1 MTDSLTIAAA
11 SAQAGLPESTL
22 RYWERIGLLE
32 PVVRDESS
40 GHRRYSDQEVA
51 QLESLANLRAV
62 GLSIEDMR
70 AYLSRDRDADATA
83 AQQRALFAAHAQR
96 LRGEIDAL
104 QLRLTYLD
112 LKVAYWHALEV
123 GDPVAAQEVADRLS
137 PVMQEM
143 RATRN
148 GQTA

>member
-1 MTDSLTIAAA
+1 MTDSFTIAGA
-11 SAQAGLPESTL
+11 SAQAGLPGSTL

-32 PVVRDESS
+32 PVGRDESS
-40 GHRRYSDQEVA
+40 GHRRYSEQEVA

-70 AYLSRDRDADATA
+70 AYLSRDRDVDGTA
-83 AQQRALFAAHAQR
+83 GEQRALFAEHANR
-96 LRGEIDAL
+96 LRSEIDL
-104 QLRLTYLD
+104 LRLRLTYLD

-123 GDPVAAQEVADRLS
+123 GDPDAAQDVADRLA

-143 RATRN
+143 RTTRKA
-148 GQTA
+148 QTT